1 MGFHWMR
8 SGKQALRE
16 MSITICQ
23 EHSVSDSRSLHITGA
38 TGSFSVLLGVGK
50 NYFRTLIFFS
60 FCLHERVLYIGDGV
74 GEILCIG
81 GSVTKK

>member
-38 TGSFSVLLGVGK
+38 TGSFSVLLGLGK
-50 NYFRTLIFFS
+50 IISGLLSFSVFACINGIRTFIIGFR
-60 FCLHERVLYIGDGV
+60 
-74 GEILCIG
+74 
-81 GSVTKK
+81 GSSW